1 MKQQRVVKPRAK
13 RHYVNNKDFYEAM
26 VKYKAECKLAEEAG
40 KSKPRVPRYVGECL
54 MMICNKLSTKP
65 NFMSY
70 SYRDEMIADGIENC
84 LASVDNFD
92 PDKSINPFAYF
103 TQIAWNAFIRRITK
117 EKKQAYIKHKN
128 FENSGIMDE
137 LLQSGGEGYSSNMKH
152 NPYSDDIIRNF
163 EDKLTKNTKRVKM
176 GIEKFA
182 EREDAEEQDPHGADS
197 DPGHGE
203 DHIGDEE
210 LA

>member
-1 MKQQRVVKPRAK
+1 MTARPRVIKPRSK

-26 VKYKAECKLAEEAG
+26 VKYKADVDQAVLDG
-40 KSKPRVPRYVGECL
+40 KPKPRVPRYVGECL

-70 SYRDEMIADGIENC
+70 SYRDEMVADGIENC

-92 PDKSINPFAYF
+92 PSRTQNPFAYF

-137 LLQSGGEGYSSNMKH
+137 LWEGGEGNSPMVKH

-163 EDKLTKNTKRVKM
+163 EEKLTKNTKRVKM

-182 EREDAEEQDPHGADS
+182 EVTEDAVQEDALDS
-197 DPGHGE
+197 TSDS
-203 DHIGDEE
+203 
-210 LA
+210 